1 MQNLNN
7 PADPATWDPELD
19 AVAAAPDHHRVIFEN
34 DKLRVLE
41 VTLEPDD
48 EEPLHHHRW
57 PSVFVLDS
65 IHGDVHDVSPDGDK
79 LPPSRD
85 VMQAIEQWDGKSSL
99 VVHMAPQPLGRV
111 MNSGDK
117 TVHGIRVEINFVP
130 GQGHLGSGG
139 RLGPGGAGPA
149 SRYGSDGLTGER

>member
-1 MQNLNN
+1 MPTNN
-7 PADPATWDPELD
+7 NGADPATWDPNLD
-19 AVAAAPDHHRVIFEN
+19 AVVAAPKHHRVIFEN

-41 VTLEPDD
+41 VTLEPQD

-65 IHGDVHDVSPDGDK
+65 IHGDVHDFSPDGTQ

-85 VMQAIEQWDGKSSL
+85 IMRAIETWDGQSSL

-111 MNSGDK
+111 LNKGDK
-117 TVHGIRVEINFVP
+117 TVHGIRIEIK
-130 GQGHLGSGG
+130 G
-139 RLGPGGAGPA
+139 
-149 SRYGSDGLTGER
+149 

>member
-1 MQNLNN
+1 MRNE
-7 PADPATWDPELD
+7 AEAGDPETWDPALD
-19 AVAAAPDHHRVIFEN
+19 AVAAAPRHHKVIFEN

-57 PSVFVLDS
+57 PSIFVLDEV
-65 IHGDVHDVSPDGDK
+65 HGDIHDVSPTGEK

-85 VMQAIEQWDGKSSL
+85 VMRAIEAWDGKSSL

-111 MNSGDK
+111 MNSGK
-117 TVHGIRVEINFVP
+117 TPVHGIRIEIK
-130 GQGHLGSGG
+130 G
-139 RLGPGGAGPA
+139 
-149 SRYGSDGLTGER
+149 